1 VGESEEDSVQLEVR
15 KFEPRNAVF
24 AGPTGVE
31 VIERLIPQARIV
43 LRPGGW
49 LVFEISG
56 TIAEGA
62 RSSLS
67 SRDWDDVEIR
77 NDLQGIARVA
87 MARKPAI
94 G

>member
-31 VIERLIPQARIV
+31 VIGRMIPQA
-43 LRPGGW
+43 LAALAPGGW

-56 TIAEGA
+56 TIADRV
-62 RSSLS
+62 RSLLLS
-67 SRDWDDVEIR
+67 WDEVEIR

-87 MARKPAI
+87 IARKANP
-94 G
+94 